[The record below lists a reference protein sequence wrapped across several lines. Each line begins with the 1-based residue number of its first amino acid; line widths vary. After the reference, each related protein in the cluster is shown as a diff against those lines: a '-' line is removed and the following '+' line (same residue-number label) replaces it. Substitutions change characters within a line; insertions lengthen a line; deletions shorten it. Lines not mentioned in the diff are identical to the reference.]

1 MLGVSLF
8 LISVNYTAGVYLLVT
23 QKSIMARRYDFSDD
37 PVTLVSLSFL
47 SLFPWGLGGLGSEG
61 VNFHGVSGLFMP
73 RDESCFFSVY
83 NLDALPTGFIP
94 CESNERLDN
103 LTFISQ

>member
-23 QKSIMARRYDFSDD
+23 QKSIMARRYDFLDD

-61 VNFHGVSGLFMP
+61 VNSTAFLAFLCPGTSLVSFLCTTWTLFL
-73 RDESCFFSVY
+73 RDSYPAS
-83 NLDALPTGFIP
+83 PTSG
-94 CESNERLDN
+94 
-103 LTFISQ
+103 